1 MEPSRILLAAQSVLF
16 REGFK
21 LFLAEDKLL
30 ITREEGSLSAALS
43 FLRSTGEPINLVIYE
58 YSGNQSADLDCLAA
72 IGSEFPKIIIVML
85 AGGAT
90 SNVFESAISGGVRG
104 ILPNT
109 ISAAALNLVLQL
121 LLAGENLMT
130 LPAGVSTGPRPVS
143 VGIPGILRE
152 PRTPL
157 SPREDEVLDLL
168 KEGSP
173 NKVIARKLDMAEATV
188 KVHIKSLLRKIEVG
202 NRTQAAIW
210 ATNRSAAPHMSTM

>member
-1 MEPSRILLAAQSVLF
+1 MEPGRILLAAQSLLF

-21 LFLAEDKLL
+21 LFLAKDKLS
-30 ITREEGSLSAALS
+30 IAREEQSLPAALS
-43 FLRSTGEPINLVIYE
+43 FLRSTGEPINLVVYE
-58 YSGNQSADLDCLAA
+58 YSDNQNADLDCLAA
-72 IGSEFPKIIIVML
+72 ISSEFPQTIIVML

-90 SNVFESAISGGVRG
+90 SDVLESAINGGVRG

-121 LLAGENLMT
+121 LLAGENIMT
-130 LPAGVSTGPRPVS
+130 LPAGVATSPRPISAVT
-143 VGIPGILRE
+143 PAILCE

-157 SPREDEVLDLL
+157 SPREDEVLSLL

-210 ATNRSAAPHMSTM
+210 ATNRSAPPHMSTM